1 MTHLQGV
8 KALFATHPLAPWA
21 VREETKEAL
30 LMRSSTV
37 RCFVFLVLVLAPA
50 VVMAQTSTITGTV
63 KDASGGVLPGV
74 TVEVSSPAL
83 IEKTRSTVTSG
94 SGTYSILALRPGTYT
109 VKFELPGFSTVM
121 REGVVLTSDFTAT
134 INSDLK
140 VGELSETL
148 TVTGESPIVDT
159 QSVTQRVVM
168 TAEVREALPT
178 GRNIQA
184 MGIMIPG
191 TSLAVG
197 GGGALSR
204 DVGGSGNLQQSPLQY
219 RGSGDTVQTIEG
231 LRLNNL
237 CAQGA
242 YSGVYWNDSSFE
254 EFSYVTGADSAEVG
268 QGGMRVNMVPR
279 DGGNT
284 FRGMA
289 IANYAGEGF
298 TSDNC
303 GSAGIGLPCSRS
315 NLSGSR
321 TFNLN
326 NTLTN
331 VDVVEKIWDFNPQ
344 IGGPILRDKVWFN
357 YTFRHLG
364 STKTKADAY
373 FDKNPSQFV
382 YDPDFTNP
390 GRDDGH
396 IVSNAGRISWQASG
410 KDKFSIYHD
419 NQRKYRN
426 HWGIA
431 ATVPPE
437 AAGVQVTPTS
447 LVNVTKWTRTH
458 TNKLLFEGGFGY
470 YNQNYTEL
478 YQPSVTGT
486 DEKVW
491 SDEAIINARVYNVID
506 ASNGRQANAW
516 PNPADHFSVLR
527 TFMGAASYVAG
538 NHNLRVGGSLSNGD
552 WKLLTRWSGDMQP
565 ITFTAG
571 RPTSVTLRLP
581 SDRNNGIEQDLG
593 FYAQDR
599 WSLGRVTLNL
609 GIRYDHFIGESR
621 ESSILAS
628 RLSGAATFGECTDGT
643 VDPGDLCTGEVQNW
657 KDISPRVGFAMD
669 VFGDGRT
676 ALKAS
681 YARYVAG
688 QAIAFANQVNPI
700 GALTAADTRIWND
713 LDGNGLP
720 LDVAGNIQFGEL
732 TNSASTPTFGRL
744 TVPTT
749 QYSPDLLRGWGKRG
763 YNNEVTISA
772 QHQLADRISVNGGYY
787 RRTFGNQTFTD
798 DLRYDASSYDSFC
811 ITAPSDPDLPGGG
824 NYQVCGV
831 ADLKPAVFALNL
843 PANSLIRSSA
853 DFGGETNMYQGFD
866 VNLESRFRN
875 GAFFKA
881 GLAATSRTF
890 DNCNLLAAGFDAVNT
905 PGSFQGTEIY
915 PDGRKA
921 CHREYGYR
929 PDAKMS
935 GSYTLPWDI
944 QLAGTFQHSRG
955 IQTGGAGPSQLANWS
970 LTSAQATPFIGRAWT
985 GVASRIVGLMSEGED
1000 YGKHNL
1006 NQIDMKLAKR
1016 FTLDKV
1022 RLRVDFDLYNV
1033 LNSSWPYTVSNTYSN
1048 LATSTWQRPT
1058 NVLQHR
1064 FFKLGAHLSF

>member
-1 MTHLQGV
+1 
-8 KALFATHPLAPWA
+8 
-21 VREETKEAL
+21 
-30 LMRSSTV
+30 MRSLTV
-37 RCFVFLVLVLAPA
+37 RISAVLCLLFTPIAA
-50 VVMAQTSTITGTV
+50 SAQTSTISGTV

-74 TVEVSSPAL
+74 TVEAASPVL
-83 IEKTRSTVTSG
+83 IEKSRSAVTGG
-94 SGTYSILALRPGTYT
+94 SGTYSIPALRPGKYT
-109 VKFELPGFSTVM
+109 VTFSLPGFGNVV
-121 REGVVLTSDFTAT
+121 REGVELTSDFTAT
-134 INSDLK
+134 INVDMK
-140 VGELSETL
+140 VGTLEETL

-159 QSVTQRVVM
+159 TSITQRVVM

-191 TSLAVG
+191 TSLAQG

-242 YSGVYWNDSSFE
+242 YSGVYWNDASFE
-254 EFSYVTGADSAEVG
+254 EYSYVTGADSAEMG

-279 DGGNT
+279 DGGNS
-284 FRGMA
+284 FRGSVIGNWA
-289 IANYAGEGF
+289 DESFG
-298 TSDNC
+298 SDNC
-303 GSAGIGLPCSRS
+303 GSPGVGIACTRS
-315 NLSGSR
+315 NLSGSK
-321 TFNLN
+321 TFNAN

-331 VDVVEKIWDFNPQ
+331 VDVIQKIWDVNPS
-344 IGGPILRDKVWFN
+344 IGGPIVKNKLWFN
-357 YTFRHLG
+357 YSFRHLG

-373 FDKNPSQFV
+373 FDKNPSSFV
-382 YDPDFTNP
+382 YDPDFTKP
-390 GRDDGH
+390 GYDDGH
-396 IVSNAGRISWQASG
+396 IVSNAGRISWQIGG
-410 KDKFSIYHD
+410 KDKLSVYHD

-431 ATVPPE
+431 STIPPE

-447 LVNVTKWTRTH
+447 FVNVTKWTRTH
-458 TNKLLFEGGFGY
+458 TNKLLFEGGIGI
-470 YNQNYTEL
+470 YNQEYTEL
-478 YQPSVTGT
+478 YQPSVTGSDDPVW
-486 DEKVW
+486 DET
-491 SDEAIINARVYNVID
+491 AIRNSKVYNIVD
-506 ASNGRQANAW
+506 NSNGRQANAW

-527 TFMGAASYVAG
+527 TFMGSASYIAG
-538 NHNLRVGGSLSNGD
+538 NHSLKVGANLSNGD
-552 WKLLTRWSGDMQP
+552 WRLLTMWTGDVQP
-565 ITFTAG
+565 ITYTAG
-571 RPTSVTLRLP
+571 VPTSVTLRLP
-581 SDRNNGIEQDLG
+581 SDRLNGIDRDLG
-593 FYAQDR
+593 IYAQDR
-599 WSLGRVTLNL
+599 WSMGRITLNL
-609 GIRYDHFIGESR
+609 GLRFDQFIGESR
-621 ESSILAS
+621 ESKILPS
-628 RLSGAATFGECTDGT
+628 RYGAGATFGECSDGT
-643 VDPGDLCTGEVQNW
+643 VDPGDLCTGQVQNW

-700 GALTAADTRIWND
+700 GALTASDTRTWRD

-720 LDVAGNIQFGEL
+720 LDASGNIQFDEL
-732 TNSASTPTFGRL
+732 TNSASTPTFGKL

-749 QYSPDLLRGWGKRG
+749 QYDPDLLRGWGKRG
-763 YNNEVTISA
+763 YNNEITFSM
-772 QHQLADRISVNGGYY
+772 QHQIADRMSVNGGYY

-811 ITAPSDPDLPGGG
+811 VTAPSDKDLPGGG

-831 ADLKPAVFALNL
+831 MDLKPAVFAQNL
-843 PANSLIRSSA
+843 PANSLIRSSS
-853 DFGGETNMYQGFD
+853 DFGGETNLYQGFD
-866 VNLESRFRN
+866 INLESRFRN
-875 GAFFKA
+875 GAFFKG
-881 GLAATSRTF
+881 GLAATARTF

-905 PGSFQGTEIY
+905 AGSFMGTEIY

-929 PDAKMS
+929 PDVKMS
-935 GSYTLPWDI
+935 GSYTLPWDV
-944 QLAGTFQHSRG
+944 QLAGTYQFSRG

-970 LTSAQATPFIGRAWT
+970 LTSAQAQPFTGRAWT

-1006 NQIDMKLAKR
+1006 NQLDMKLGKR
-1016 FTLDKV
+1016 FSMGNGV

-1033 LNSSWPYTVSNTYSN
+1033 FNSSWPYTVSNTYSTA
-1048 LATSTWQRPT
+1048 ATSNWQRPT

-1064 FFKLGAHLSF
+1064 FFKLGANFSF